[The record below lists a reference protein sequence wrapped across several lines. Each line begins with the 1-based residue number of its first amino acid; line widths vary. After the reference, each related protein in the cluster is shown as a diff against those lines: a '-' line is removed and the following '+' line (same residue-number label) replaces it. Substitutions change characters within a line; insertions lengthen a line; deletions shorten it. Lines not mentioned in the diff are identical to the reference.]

1 VLYTS
6 VHIFVM
12 LISEKPGMFD
22 KGGTEIASKE
32 GLAI

>member
-1 VLYTS
+1 
-6 VHIFVM
+6 M